1 MKKYSDVLA
10 GWLAEFGYT
19 HCFFVAGGNTMHML
33 ESCSRQYEVRSG
45 GA

>member
-19 HCFFVAGGNTMHML
+19 HCFFVAGGNTMHIL
-33 ESCSRQYEVRSG
+33 ESCTTP
-45 GA
+45 